1 MIYLCFYICLRS
13 YVFLFLNKLAEIFF
27 TIWNFASKK
36 YLFLVIHHKVC
47 DISVNTV
54 WNIACLISF
63 SRTKCALLYH
73 LHSKMPQLLFH
84 KFVSALK
91 KKLAV
96 DFFMIK
102 ICKTYFLVTRIRGIR
117 FDVFFNIVFL
127 HWNFILV
134 FYVFY
139 VGKFFL
145 CHICVIPLYI
155 PFIKPLVFR
164 LEIPSKALK
173 NGLGR

>member
-1 MIYLCFYICLRS
+1 MIYLGFYICLRS

-91 KKLAV
+91 KNLLSIFLWSKSVKLIFWSLESEELDSMSSLISSFCIGISFWFSMSSMLV
-96 DFFMIK
+96 SFF
-102 ICKTYFLVTRIRGIR
+102 CATSVLYLCTYL
-117 FDVFFNIVFL
+117 
-127 HWNFILV
+127 
-134 FYVFY
+134 
-139 VGKFFL
+139 
-145 CHICVIPLYI
+145 
-155 PFIKPLVFR
+155 
-164 LEIPSKALK
+164 S
-173 NGLGR
+173 